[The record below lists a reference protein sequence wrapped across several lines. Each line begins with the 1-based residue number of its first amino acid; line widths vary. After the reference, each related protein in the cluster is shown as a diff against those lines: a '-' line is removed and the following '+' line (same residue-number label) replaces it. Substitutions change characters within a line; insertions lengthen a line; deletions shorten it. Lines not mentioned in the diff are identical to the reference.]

1 MPSTNPIRRKWPR
14 RLLIL
19 TLLLAGLCAAMFST
33 APATPVAPMPDA
45 VNVGEAKTAAV
56 RLQSLAATRKPGPI
70 ALSWSEA
77 ATLATLAGRASK
89 IDRIA
94 VQKAGDRL
102 VIQTSVPWRF
112 GLWFNVAATVTS
124 SGDGFPPVSLR
135 IGHITL
141 PQILSRWA
149 IEGGRWFLNRRGA
162 QLPPVDILVSKTEIS
177 GNMIA
182 ATVLLPRWVGLTDA
196 VNPAT
201 PVDQRLVEAAYCRL
215 STVQA
220 KKPVREF
227 AALLNRAFA
236 GQPGTVEA
244 NRATLVALA
253 VLLIPDDA
261 ERLVGEQT
269 PTMRACA
276 APYRKVH
283 LLDRPDLP
291 KHWTLSAALAAS
303 FDSTIS
309 RELGTWKEISDSG
322 PGGSGFSFI
331 DLSADRSG
339 IRFGQRAADP
349 ATSAA
354 TARTLATA
362 STETILPVHA
372 LALAEGLTEAEFKAR
387 FTNTESGRYDT
398 MIARIDRV
406 LDERD

>member
-1 MPSTNPIRRKWPR
+1 MPGAIR
-14 RLLIL
+14 
-19 TLLLAGLCAAMFST
+19 
-33 APATPVAPMPDA
+33 
-45 VNVGEAKTAAV
+45 VGEARAAFV
-56 RLQSLAATRKPGPI
+56 RLQTLADTKKPGPI
-70 ALSWSEA
+70 ILSWSEVSSI
-77 ATLATLAGRASK
+77 ATLAGRASNV
-89 IDRIA
+89 DRVA
-94 VQKAGDRL
+94 VKRAGGGL
-102 VIQTSVPWRF
+102 AIEASLPWRMGF
-112 GLWFNVAATVTS
+112 WLNLSATVAS
-124 SGDGFPPVSLR
+124 SEGGFPPVSLR
-135 IGHITL
+135 IGHLTL
-141 PQILSRWA
+141 PQTVSRWA
-149 IEGGRWFLNRRGA
+149 IEGVRWFLNRRGA
-162 QLPPVDILVSKTEIS
+162 RLAPIDTLVSKTEIS
-177 GNMIA
+177 GNRIA
-182 ATVLLPRWVGLTDA
+182 ASVLLPRWVGLSDA

-201 PVDQRLVEAAYCRL
+201 PVDQRLLEAAYCRL
-215 STVQA
+215 SKLQA

-227 AALLNRAFA
+227 ATLLNRAFA

-253 VLLIPDDA
+253 VLLIPDGG

-269 PTMRACA
+269 AAMQACA

-303 FDSTIS
+303 FDSNIS

-339 IRFGQRAADP
+339 VRFGQRAADP

-354 TARTLATA
+354 TARALATA
-362 STETILPVHA
+362 SAETILPIHA

-387 FTNTESGRYDT
+387 FNNTESGRYDA